1 MTTSGQNIGFEE
13 KAERILGY
21 SGTSGSPTCV
31 FTREDLDILPLKLK
45 KEKKTPRKS
54 FSFLLLSG
62 QRPLVA
68 TFLDWVRKAALL
80 DRVAGALGCCSVWYE
95 CWCHF

>member
-1 MTTSGQNIGFEE
+1 MGLDGRSGQALISTILGEVQHGGLISQKTFFALRVWMTTSGQNIGFEE

-45 KEKKTPRKS
+45 KEKKTPS

-62 QRPLVA
+62 
-68 TFLDWVRKAALL
+68 
-80 DRVAGALGCCSVWYE
+80 
-95 CWCHF
+95 